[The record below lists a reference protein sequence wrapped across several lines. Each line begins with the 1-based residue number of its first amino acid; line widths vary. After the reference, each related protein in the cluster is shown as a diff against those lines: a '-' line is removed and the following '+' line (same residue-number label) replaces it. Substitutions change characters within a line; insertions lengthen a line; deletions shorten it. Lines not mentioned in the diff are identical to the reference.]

1 MQRRVLAASI
11 AAVAVAPGVFAAPAS
26 GGKLR
31 VAVSFNALKEFVEA
45 VGGDKVSVSGLIP
58 ADTEP
63 HGFTPTIATM
73 GRLKAS
79 DLFVVNGLGMEPWAE
94 KTASVAAPGLKVVT
108 ASRGFTPIKLTDP
121 GEIREHGDTD
131 PHVWLSLSGA
141 VYEADAIRKALSALR
156 PADAPYFNARF
167 AAFKKPLE
175 ALAATY
181 AARFKSAKRR
191 VFVTSHAAFAY
202 LCRDFGLTQLSVEDI
217 FAEGEPT
224 IRKLA
229 DLAKLCRREG
239 VKTIFT
245 EEMVSPAVART
256 LAKEAGA
263 KVKVIYTMETA
274 EGGKTY
280 AERMKANLEAIA
292 LALNE

>member
-1 MQRRVLAASI
+1 M
-11 AAVAVAPGVFAAPAS
+11 
-26 GGKLR
+26 
-31 VAVSFNALKEFVEA
+31 
-45 VGGDKVSVSGLIP
+45 
-58 ADTEP
+58 
-63 HGFTPTIATM
+63 
-73 GRLKAS
+73 
-79 DLFVVNGLGMEPWAE
+79 
-94 KTASVAAPGLKVVT
+94 
-108 ASRGFTPIKLTDP
+108 
-121 GEIREHGDTD
+121 
-131 PHVWLSLSGA
+131 WLSLSGA

-202 LCRDFGLTQLSVEDI
+202 LCRDFGLTQLSVEDT

-263 KVKVIYTMETA
+263 KVKVIYTMETV

-280 AERMKANLEAIA
+280 TERMKANLEAIA